1 MELCALPQALSCCTF
16 SQARQLPGHALAELA
31 NLFVDV
37 IKGGSLTN
45 GKSLELFSTV
55 LTALASSKENLAYG
69 KGNSY
74 QLLLC
79 SLSSLPLESAP
90 KTLAFSGELNGEEF
104 KKQLINTLCSSKYV
118 PLPAL
123 GYVAKHFTLC
133 LEKGITMSCV
143 SCHPGICALCDGL
156 FATWEGRGASCSQI
170 L

>member
-1 MELCALPQALSCCTF
+1 MAFCVLPQALSCCMF

-69 KGNSY
+69 KGNPY
-74 QLLLC
+74 QLLC
-79 SLSSLPLESAP
+79 SLSSLPLESTP
-90 KTLAFSGELNGEEF
+90 KTFAFSGELNGEEF

-118 PLPAL
+118 CLAGL
-123 GYVAKHFTLC
+123 GYVAKH
-133 LEKGITMSCV
+133 CV
-143 SCHPGICALCDGL
+143 SHCA
-156 FATWEGRGASCSQI
+156 WEKTSP
-170 L
+170 

>member
-1 MELCALPQALSCCTF
+1 MDVYVEFCVLPQALSCCVH

-69 KGNSY
+69 KGNPC

-79 SLSSLPLESAP
+79 SLSSLPLESTP
-90 KTLAFSGELNGEEF
+90 KSFAFSGELNGEEF

-118 PLPAL
+118 CLAGL
-123 GYVAKHFTLC
+123 GYVAKCCAFTLC
-133 LEKGITMSCV
+133 LEKGIAMSCV
-143 SCHPGICALCDGL
+143 SCHP
-156 FATWEGRGASCSQI
+156 
-170 L
+170 

>member
-1 MELCALPQALSCCTF
+1 MNSPLKGAFPCKKFCLLLVFGDSLDVYVELCALPQALSCCMF

-123 GYVAKHFTLC
+123 GYVAKH
-133 LEKGITMSCV
+133 CV
-143 SCHPGICALCDGL
+143 SHCA
-156 FATWEGRGASCSQI
+156 WKKASP
-170 L
+170 